1 MKKVSIM
8 MPAYNAIPLLKASIE
23 TILNQTY
30 TNWECIIVNDGSTDG
45 TGDYLDTL
53 TDPRFVVHHFKHN
66 QGRPKARQQALN
78 MTSGD
83 YITMLDAGD
92 LMAPNRLELQ
102 VKVLE
107 EHPEISLV
115 SSSMCSFG
123 TKTELTRVR
132 GSEKFRI
139 LAFDGEHCPIHA
151 ASMLY
156 GEQARKLEYNPKM
169 KFGQDRDFL
178 ERYLKGKDFAEMPD
192 VLYYYSE
199 FDSVNKRKIKQ
210 TYKLNAKKFI
220 KEHKVKASITA
231 ALKYLYSVIFF
242 PFVSIE
248 SILLKRGR
256 TLSVYQ
262 EKAYNKDCKSIVD
275 DILKSNN

>member
-8 MPAYNAIPLLKASIE
+8 MPTYNAMPLLKASIE
-23 TILNQTY
+23 SIMNQTY
-30 TNWECIIVNDGSTDG
+30 TNWECVIVNDGSTDE
-45 TGDYLDTL
+45 TGRYLDSL
-53 TDPRFVVHHFKHN
+53 TDSRFVIYHFEQN

-78 MTSGD
+78 MTTGD
-83 YITMLDAGD
+83 YITMLDAED

-107 EHPEISLV
+107 ENPEISLV

-123 TKTELTRVR
+123 TKTNLTRVR
-132 GSEKFRI
+132 GAKKFQV
-139 LAFDGEHCPIHA
+139 LTFDGDYCPIHA

-156 GEQARKLEYNPKM
+156 GEQARRLEYNPMM

-178 ERYLKGKDFAEMPD
+178 ERYLKGKKFAEMPD

-199 FDSVNKRKIKQ
+199 FDSVNKRKIER
-210 TYKLNAKKFI
+210 TYKLNAKKYI
-220 KEHKVKASITA
+220 KEHKVKASIIA
-231 ALKYLYSVIFF
+231 SLKYLYSLMVF
-242 PFVSIE
+242 PFVPIE

-256 TLSVYQ
+256 VLMMEQ
-262 EKAYNKDCKSIVD
+262 EKAYAKDCKSIVD
-275 DILKSNN
+275 KILKSSK